1 MLVLPPKGQVSE
13 VAEVSVLCSTAI
25 DAEEATVKSIV
36 KPVPA
41 VSVSEP
47 DEPNIPIMKSLAF
60 NAVTPVARIG

>member
-1 MLVLPPKGQVSE
+1 M
-13 VAEVSVLCSTAI
+13 CSTAI